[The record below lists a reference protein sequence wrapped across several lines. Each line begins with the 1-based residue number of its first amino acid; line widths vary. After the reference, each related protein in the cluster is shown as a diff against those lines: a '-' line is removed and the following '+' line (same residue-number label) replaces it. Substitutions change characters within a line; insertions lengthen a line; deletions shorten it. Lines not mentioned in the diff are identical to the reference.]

1 MINEIA
7 LIKNISQYGVVEFCG
22 YNNNENSSYIVAV
35 TNVEVDKSIVDEL
48 CKNYINNE
56 FLNNTP
62 STLEGGI
69 YKIMFD
75 NFPNS

>member
-1 MINEIA
+1 MINEID
-7 LIKNISQYGVVEFCG
+7 LIQNLSQYGVVEYCG
-22 YNNNENSSYIVAV
+22 YNNIENSSYIVAMN
-35 TNVEVDKSIVDEL
+35 NVEVDKSIVDEL
-48 CKNYINNE
+48 CKNYINIE